1 MNVGESFVTPYTES
15 QIGKAENLK
24 ESKHH
29 FLIHTTMSTKN
40 EQNQELNEKELRETN
55 GGGLLGGD
63 DSSSE
68 GGLAGAVGI
77 GNLLSTSSSS
87 QDGDESSSSST
98 SIGNGINADLGAI
111 SKKLTS

>member
-1 MNVGESFVTPYTES
+1 
-15 QIGKAENLK
+15 
-24 ESKHH
+24 
-29 FLIHTTMSTKN
+29 MSTLN
-40 EQNQELNEKELRETN
+40 EKNQELTEKELQETN

-63 DSSSE
+63 DSSSDS
-68 GGLAGAVGI
+68 GLAGTVGI

-111 SKKLTS
+111 TKKMTS